1 MKEHI
6 VYEYEESDFADIR
19 REMTLEKAIDIV
31 SWLKRGWF
39 PYKKPSWEKNVT
51 SADLGNYEIC
61 CAIDMVVEALNGKHD

>member
-31 SWLKRGWF
+31 SWLKRAGSHTGSRHGR
-39 PYKKPSWEKNVT
+39 K
-51 SADLGNYEIC
+51 
-61 CAIDMVVEALNGKHD
+61 M